1 MGEECE
7 KQKGKEEEKKGRICP
22 EPCTAYNPNMYI
34 FLMWSRR

>member
-1 MGEECE
+1 MGKEE
-7 KQKGKEEEKKGRICP
+7 KQKEKEEKKKRCICP